1 MDLLIYKMQ
10 KVCRVIAIPMLRF
23 LIVYYDSTAESS
35 ERNLLLLFLC
45 GKLRNDAL

>member
-23 LIVYYDSTAESS
+23 LIVYYI
-35 ERNLLLLFLC
+35 
-45 GKLRNDAL
+45 